1 MESTRQNNN
10 INAINDVRMLRYEL
24 RNNLSRE
31 ETKRIR
37 EKIFKKEAV
46 YNFLIEKDRLTNKEK
61 KVLKNIDRYLKNNS
75 MHLKNLKKHFEK
87 LQKYQY
93 GIDYL
98 LNEHNEEGYFSN
110 NDTSA
115 IQEFRKLLNE
125 RRSNLFCE
133 ETKRIRKKLRRIE
146 AVYNVLKEKEQK
158 SSLTSR
164 QKNMLR
170 NDERYL
176 KDLKKD
182 LDKLQKY
189 QHNITYG
196 IDYLFNEL
204 DEVDY
209 YEPKEVKSAF
219 DGSYIL
225 YESKTDEDARLSID
239 EYFDIIR
246 PYLKD
251 MIDSHKARNEWK
263 IQLSMRIIFVSFTDA
278 NETREMHT
286 KSDNI
291 TVTIDIETED
301 AINELF
307 NTFHKRYQEGLETKM
322 KTSSFTFEHIYL
334 LEYHFHEIS
343 LNRGSSYIES
353 PEWIQNKRVTINPKI
368 TKDNNCFLYAITAA
382 LNYQNIDHHSERI
395 SKLKPFINNS
405 NWKGIEFPSH
415 SKDWRKFECNN
426 KTIALNMLYVSYN
439 KEQIKQ
445 TYTSKQ
451 DKEQTKQDKEQI
463 KQIRQAYISKHN
475 DKHVNQEILLMIADE
490 VSNWHYLAAKSI
502 SGFLRGIT
510 SNHNGDFYCLNC
522 LHSYTTEKKLR
533 KHGKICNNKEF
544 CHPKIPDE
552 DNEILKYIP
561 GEKSLRVPFLIYAD
575 LECLLKKISTC
586 SNNPDKS
593 YTEKKAVHK
602 PPGYSLVT
610 CCSFDESKNERKY

>member
-1 MESTRQNNN
+1 M
-10 INAINDVRMLRYEL
+10 
-24 RNNLSRE
+24 
-31 ETKRIR
+31 
-37 EKIFKKEAV
+37 
-46 YNFLIEKDRLTNKEK
+46 
-61 KVLKNIDRYLKNNS
+61 
-75 MHLKNLKKHFEK
+75 
-87 LQKYQY
+87 QKYQY

-158 SSLTSR
+158 GSLTSR

-225 YESKTDEDARLSID
+225 YESKTDKDARLSID

-291 TVTIDIETED
+291 TIMGGVETESI
-301 AINELF
+301 INELF

-322 KTSSFTFEHIYL
+322 RGSSFTFERVDL
-334 LEYHFHEIS
+334 LEYHLHKIS

-353 PEWIQNKRVTINPKI
+353 PEWIKHKKVIINPKN
-368 TKDNNCFLYAITAA
+368 TNDNNCFQYSIAAA

-395 SKLKPFINNS
+395 SKLKPFINNY

-426 KTIALNMLYVSYN
+426 KTIALNMLYVPYN
-439 KEQIKQ
+439 KE
-445 TYTSKQ
+445 
-451 DKEQTKQDKEQI
+451 
-463 KQIRQAYISKHN
+463 
-475 DKHVNQEILLMIADE
+475 
-490 VSNWHYLAAKSI
+490 
-502 SGFLRGIT
+502 
-510 SNHNGDFYCLNC
+510 
-522 LHSYTTEKKLR
+522 
-533 KHGKICNNKEF
+533 
-544 CHPKIPDE
+544 
-552 DNEILKYIP
+552 
-561 GEKSLRVPFLIYAD
+561 
-575 LECLLKKISTC
+575 
-586 SNNPDKS
+586 
-593 YTEKKAVHK
+593 
-602 PPGYSLVT
+602 
-610 CCSFDESKNERKY
+610 